1 MCNGAPRARGGRE
14 QGAREGPAAQ
24 RVDVRSLPAARRCER
39 RAGSDEAEW
48 QQLIAQHTSVM
59 LYPSSSTSQNCA
71 RTDGHTGLPIGVT
84 CFSNMHSMLQCSV

>member
-1 MCNGAPRARGGRE
+1 MSIWAVP
-14 QGAREGPAAQ
+14 
-24 RVDVRSLPAARRCER
+24 SLPAARRCER

-84 CFSNMHSMLQCSV
+84 CFSNMHSMLQMFSSMCCSTIFA